1 MKVGENYEY
10 QHPSTVFKTIQNL
23 IEIDIINGKYPTAAK
38 LPTISEM
45 SEMFGIGKTTAK
57 KVLEELFN
65 DGIITKQQGVGFF
78 VRPNVKVK
86 LKLKHFSYVES
97 QINQIV
103 SEALTSGFDQNQIIE
118 CVQNA
123 IHSFKESEPSCK

>member
-1 MKVGENYEY
+1 
-10 QHPSTVFKTIQNL
+10 
-23 IEIDIINGKYPTAAK
+23 
-38 LPTISEM
+38 
-45 SEMFGIGKTTAK
+45 MFGIGKTTAK

-86 LKLKHFSYVES
+86 LKLKHFSNVES

-103 SEALTSGFDQNQIIE
+103 SEALASGFDQNQIVE

-123 IHSFKESEPSCK
+123 IHSFKETEPSC